1 MHRLYTAG
9 CRVFQFGMKLGWH
22 LVPCPTPALVEG
34 AGCLQ
39 SLPALLKKEGV
50 QRILLVTGNHVGR
63 LPQVLSLKEKLAES
77 DIAYTQFSGYSPDP
91 TDTQVYEGVAA
102 YKAGNCQAIVAIG
115 GGSAMDCAKA
125 IGACIARP
133 NKKIPQLQGLLRVGK
148 PIPPLFAVPTT
159 AGTGSECTLAAVIT
173 DSNTHR
179 KAAIN
184 DPVLLPK
191 YALLD
196 PTLTVNLSPATT
208 AATAMDALCHAVE
221 AYTNGTYCTEK
232 ERRFAKLAVAA
243 IHENLPIAY
252 KNGENLLARQMLLK
266 ASYLAGR
273 AFTRGCVGYVHA
285 LGHPLGSLY
294 GLSHGEAMGL
304 LLPAVL
310 RAYGKAVEE
319 PLSQLA
325 HACGMEFATPAE
337 GAELFIRWI
346 EEARAAMDLPAT
358 LPQLREEDFPQIIRW
373 AMQEANPLY
382 PVPVVWEEEEMTEL
396 LRSLK
401 GQG

>member
-1 MHRLYTAG
+1 
-9 CRVFQFGMKLGWH
+9 MKLGWH
-22 LVPCPTPALVEG
+22 LVPCPTPALIEG

-39 SLPALLKKEGV
+39 SLPALLKKEGI
-50 QRILLVTGNHVGR
+50 QRVLLVTGNHVGK
-63 LPQVLSLKEKLAES
+63 LPQVISLKEKLEEANIVTTCFS
-77 DIAYTQFSGYSPDP
+77 DYAPDP
-91 TDTQVYEGVAA
+91 TDTQVYAGVAA
-102 YKAGNCQAIVAIG
+102 YRAGSCQAIVAIG
-115 GGSAMDCAKA
+115 GGSALDCAKA

-148 PIPPLFAVPTT
+148 KLPPLFAVPTT

-173 DSNTHR
+173 DSTTHR

-184 DPVLLPK
+184 DPALLPK

-196 PTLTVNLSPATT
+196 PELTTGLSQRTT

-221 AYTNGTYCTEK
+221 AYTNGTYLTEK
-232 ERRFAKLAVAA
+232 ERRFARLAVAM
-243 IHENLPIAY
+243 IQENLPLACE
-252 KNGENLLARQMLLK
+252 NGENLTARQMLLK
-266 ASYLAGR
+266 ASYLSGR

-325 HACGMEFATPAE
+325 HGCGMVFSTPAE
-337 GAELFIRWI
+337 GAEMFIRWI
-346 EEARAAMDLPAT
+346 EDTRSALGLPTA
-358 LPQLREEDFPQIIRW
+358 LPQLREEDLPQITRW

-382 PVPVVWEEEEMTEL
+382 PVPVVWGEEEMSAL

-401 GQG
+401 GQD